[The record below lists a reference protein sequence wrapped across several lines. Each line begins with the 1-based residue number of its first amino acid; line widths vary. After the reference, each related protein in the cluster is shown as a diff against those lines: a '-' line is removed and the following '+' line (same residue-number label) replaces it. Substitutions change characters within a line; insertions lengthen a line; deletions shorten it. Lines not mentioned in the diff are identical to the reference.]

1 LIIHSNSAN
10 LNFTMDNVLGETQR
24 KMRSVL
30 EIIRADLAT
39 VRTGRATPSL
49 VENIVIKAYGGA
61 QKLKLMEMATIAT
74 SDSQTLVISPYDK
87 SVLDEIARG
96 IMEANIGL
104 TPSSDGNVI
113 RINIPPLSEERRQEL
128 IRVMKQKLENGRIQ
142 IRQVRHEAMDIVKKQ
157 FTDKEIS
164 QDDLTRLEKEIQ
176 KATDDT
182 MAAIEAMRERKEEEL
197 LQI

>member
-1 LIIHSNSAN
+1 MIIHSNSAN